1 MPETR
6 EITDMFLRGIPV
18 TDIAKKLGC
27 SRETVY
33 LHLRKM
39 PNFHEVAESMSEI
52 RKRQRRNKYQDKMPE
67 VKRMAKEGKGG
78 VEIAEVLSIPY
89 KVVKSFLRGTPYDNT
104 HIRKQLRNEKI
115 FELYRDGMTQEEL
128 AEKFGLAQSTISHI
142 VRQIAN
148 QLC

>member
-39 PNFHEVAESMSEI
+39 PNFHEVAESMSKI

-78 VEIAEVLSIPY
+78 VEIAEALSIPY

-115 FELYRDGMTQEEL
+115 WELYRDGMTQEEL
-128 AEKFGLAQSTISHI
+128 ADKFGLAQSTISHI
-142 VRQIAN
+142 VRKTTNYAE
-148 QLC
+148 